1 MDGAEK
7 QAEAQRKQLRQTE
20 ANLAIVRD
28 QVKILSKKLK
38 EVEKAKDQ
46 AEQDGYEVR
55 EANTKNALKAELS
68 KVCRY
73 YYLQV

>member
-7 QAEAQRKQLRQTE
+7 QAEAQRKQLCQTK
-20 ANLAIVRD
+20 ANLATARD
-28 QVKILSKKLK
+28 QVKKFSKKLK
-38 EVEKAKDQ
+38 EVKKAKDQ

-68 KVCRY
+68 KVCRS